1 MIAMGFVESAVN
13 QVVNKRFVKKK
24 QMRWTE
30 AGAHLILQ
38 VRTQLLNGD
47 WRSKLS
53 RWHAGMKTAPQMK
66 AA

>member
-1 MIAMGFVESAVN
+1 LAVN
-13 QVVNKRFVKKK
+13 QVVNKRFVKKQ

-38 VRTQLLNGD
+38 VRTELLNGD
-47 WRSKLS
+47 WRSTLS
-53 RWHAGMKTAPQMK
+53 RWHAGVKTAPQRK